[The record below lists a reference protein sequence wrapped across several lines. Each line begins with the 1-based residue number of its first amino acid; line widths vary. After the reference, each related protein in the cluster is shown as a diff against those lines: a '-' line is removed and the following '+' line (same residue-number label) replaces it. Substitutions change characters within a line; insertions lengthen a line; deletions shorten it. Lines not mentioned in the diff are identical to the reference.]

1 MSRPSVSPDHCK
13 LRRPIISGR
22 IGVEFPEV
30 ELSMLSALFQP
41 AHLLIISLI
50 FILFFGG
57 RIFAN
62 LGKGFESAVKNFR
75 SGLKAPDEKKTK

>member
-1 MSRPSVSPDHCK
+1 
-13 LRRPIISGR
+13 
-22 IGVEFPEV
+22 
-30 ELSMLSALFQP
+30 MLSALFQP

-50 FILFFGG
+50 VILFFGG

-75 SGLKAPDEKKTK
+75 SGLKAPDEKDGK